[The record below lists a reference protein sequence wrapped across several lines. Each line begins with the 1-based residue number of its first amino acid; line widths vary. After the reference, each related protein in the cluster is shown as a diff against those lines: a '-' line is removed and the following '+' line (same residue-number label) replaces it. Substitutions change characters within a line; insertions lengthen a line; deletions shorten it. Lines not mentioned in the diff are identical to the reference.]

1 MPPVDREYFYGSL
14 DRKIFDQYLELFSDF
29 KYVRGFLGRRV
40 GADAVYARRIHR
52 RNSSIR
58 NKQQSDGAARH

>member
-29 KYVRGFLGRRV
+29 KYALRQLFKAPAFTSTVVLTLAVTGLTPK
-40 GADAVYARRIHR
+40 ADPLAP
-52 RNSSIR
+52 RN
-58 NKQQSDGAARH
+58 DG